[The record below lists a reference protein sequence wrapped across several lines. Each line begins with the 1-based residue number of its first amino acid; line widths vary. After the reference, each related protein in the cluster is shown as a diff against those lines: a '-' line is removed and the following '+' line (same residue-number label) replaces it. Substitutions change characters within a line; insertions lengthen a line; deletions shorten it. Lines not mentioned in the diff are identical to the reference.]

1 MVSGKVSAKR
11 RDHPHY
17 FLTGG
22 YMRKPKEK
30 LKPVYQSCNVKYPE
44 RVWELTPGGWSS
56 RPATTADYIS
66 REEVALS
73 LHAVVLV

>member
-1 MVSGKVSAKR
+1 
-11 RDHPHY
+11 
-17 FLTGG
+17 
-22 YMRKPKEK
+22 MRQQFKQSKPK
-30 LKPVYQSCNVKYPE
+30 PVFQSCNVKYPE

-56 RPATTADYIS
+56 RPTTTADHIS